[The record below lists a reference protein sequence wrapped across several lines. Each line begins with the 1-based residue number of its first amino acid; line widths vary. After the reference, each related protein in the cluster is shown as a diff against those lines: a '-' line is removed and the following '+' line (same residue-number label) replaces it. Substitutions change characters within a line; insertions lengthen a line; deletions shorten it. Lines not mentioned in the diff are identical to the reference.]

1 MSANR
6 AMNQQPQPDRIIIF
20 DTTLRDGEQCPGA
33 TLNVDEKL
41 VIARQLARL
50 GVDVIEAGFAF
61 ASPGDFEAVQK
72 IAKTVGTDDGP
83 VICSLARAIKADIE
97 AAAEALKPARHAR
110 IHTFISTSD
119 IHLEYQLK
127 KSRAEVLAIA
137 EEMVAYAKTFM
148 DDVEF
153 STMDATRTDPEYLYQ
168 VLERAIAAGATT
180 INIPDTVGYSMPSE
194 FGELIRGI
202 KENVPNIDQAIIS
215 VHGHNDLGVG
225 VANFL
230 EAVKNGVRQ
239 LECTINGIG
248 ERAGNASLEE
258 LVMALHVRRQYYNPF
273 LGRPADSEEPLTNI
287 DTRQI
292 YKTSRLVS
300 NLTGML
306 VQPNK
311 AIVGANAFAHESGI
325 HQDGIL
331 KNKLTYEI
339 MDAQSIGLND
349 NQIVLGKHSGR
360 NAFRTRLKELG
371 FDLSETELNKGFL
384 RFKDLADKKKEIS
397 DWDLEAIVNDEI
409 QQAPELFRLELVQVS
424 CGDRSRP
431 TATVTLRTPTGE
443 ELTDAAIGTGPVDA
457 VYKAMNRVVNVP
469 NQLIEFSVQSVTAGI
484 DAIGEV
490 TIRLRHSDRVY
501 SGHAA
506 NTDIIVA
513 SAQAYVNALNRLYA
527 SSQSEKNSS
536 VPPDEQISTVAPVAI
551 QGSRE

>member
-1 MSANR
+1 MSVNQ
-6 AMNQQPQPDRIIIF
+6 AMNKQPQPDRIIIF

-72 IAKTVGTDDGP
+72 IAASVGTEDGP
-83 VICSLARAIKADIE
+83 VICSLARAIKADIK
-97 AAAEALKPARHAR
+97 AAAESLKPAAHGR

-127 KSRAEVLAIA
+127 KSKAEVLAIA
-137 EEMVAYAKTFM
+137 EEMVAYAKSFI

-180 INIPDTVGYSMPSE
+180 INIPDTVGYTTPSE
-194 FGELIRGI
+194 FGALIRGI
-202 KENVPNIDQAIIS
+202 KENVPNIDRAIIS
-215 VHGHNDLGVG
+215 VHGHNDIGLA

-230 EAVKNGVRQ
+230 EAVKNGARQ
-239 LECTINGIG
+239 LECAINGIG
-248 ERAGNASLEE
+248 ERAGNTALEE
-258 LVMALHVRRQYYNPF
+258 VVMALHVRRQYFNPF
-273 LGRPADSEEPLTNI
+273 LGRQDESEAPLTNI

-339 MDAQSIGLND
+339 MDAESIGLTENK
-349 NQIVLGKHSGR
+349 IVLGKHSGR

-371 FDLSETELNKGFL
+371 FELSETELNKAFL
-384 RFKDLADKKKEIS
+384 RFKEVADKKKEIS
-397 DWDLEAIVNDEI
+397 DWDLEAIANDEI

-431 TATVTLRTPTGE
+431 TATVSLRTPTGE
-443 ELTDAAIGTGPVDA
+443 ELMDAAIGTGPVDA
-457 VYKAMNRVVNVP
+457 VYKAINRVVNVP
-469 NQLIEFSVQSVTAGI
+469 NELIEFSVQSVTKGI
-484 DAIGEV
+484 DAMGEV
-490 TIRLRHSDRVY
+490 TIRLRHNERVY

-513 SAQAYVNALNRLYA
+513 SAQAYVNALNRLYG
-527 SSQSEKNSS
+527 SLKGVTRQ
-536 VPPDEQISTVAPVAI
+536 EQTDMEPAI
-551 QGSRE
+551 AQVSKD